1 MAITAAHNDLTM
13 ANVLT
18 SREGIGILDWEAA
31 VADGLPMTD
40 LWYAL
45 ADAVSRAGRMT
56 HERAVRPWSSGRARF
71 RRCSR
76 ERPRNT
82 PLRCR

>member
-1 MAITAAHNDLTM
+1 VDAVRELAHDLEGGRVVITAAHNDLTM

-45 ADAVSRAGRMT
+45 GRGVPRRPHDA
-56 HERAVRPWSSGRARF
+56 P
-71 RRCSR
+71 
-76 ERPRNT
+76 
-82 PLRCR
+82 